1 MPFKLQGIFS
11 LCCEFYIRQWRTPI
25 NSAATYTVSAAP
37 QRRTFEMFSV
47 ISTVSCA
54 EVPSIVDFIRNFY
67 SELAEFKLATYNSQI
82 TTQNLDPQNFTLAFL
97 ASEPGCIEVG

>member
-1 MPFKLQGIFS
+1 MQGIFS
-11 LCCEFYIRQWRTPI
+11 LSCEFYILQWRTPL
-25 NSAATYTVSAAP
+25 NWAATYTVSAAP
-37 QRRTFEMFSV
+37 KRRAFEMFSV

-67 SELAEFKLATYNSQI
+67 SELAEFKLATDNSQI

-97 ASEPGCIEVG
+97 ATEPGCIEVG